1 MELLIIGA
9 IVLILALLFVDARD
23 ILYWIRVTAF
33 IALLLF
39 LVADIS
45 NFIIYVILFGTV
57 IYVSTILLKTV

>member
-23 ILYWIRVTAF
+23 ILYWIRATAF